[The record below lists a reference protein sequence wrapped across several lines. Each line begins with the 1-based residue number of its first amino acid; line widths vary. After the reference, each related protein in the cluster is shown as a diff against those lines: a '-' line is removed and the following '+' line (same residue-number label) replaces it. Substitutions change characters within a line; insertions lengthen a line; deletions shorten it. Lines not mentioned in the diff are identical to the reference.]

1 MAREI
6 VGLKIG
12 ASQLTAAHVSSNG
25 KSSLLGVGSAPVTPG
40 VVAGGEVRDADTLA
54 GNLNELFSQTKLPKK
69 AVRIGLASNRIGVRT
84 VEIEGVTDPKQ
95 LGNAIRFRAQEA
107 LPIPLHEA
115 ILDFQVLAREHGEDG
130 QPKHRVQ
137 FVVAYRDLVNGFVDA
152 CHKAEIKLV
161 GVDLDAFALLR
172 VLSPLG
178 PRAEGIDV
186 GAVVAVSTGAERST
200 IAVSDG
206 LICEFTR
213 VLDWGGATLT
223 SAVAN
228 ELDIDLEDAER
239 IKQIVGLEGDVVLDG
254 LDDERTRLARDAIS
268 KSVEG
273 FARELVA
280 SRQFYQSQPGSHGI
294 GEVLLAGGSAR
305 LSGLAQALERMVGVG
320 VRLGDPLAN
329 VAGVRKG
336 LHIEEDPSLAV
347 AVGLGLGI

>member
-1 MAREI
+1 MGEAREPR
-6 VGLKIG
+6 G
-12 ASQLTAAHVSSNG
+12 ATREKL
-25 KSSLLGVGSAPVTPG
+25 
-40 VVAGGEVRDADTLA
+40 VAGGEVRDADTLA

-69 AVRIGLASNRIGVRT
+69 AVRIDLASNRIGVRT

-107 LPIPLHEA
+107 LPIPLDEA
-115 ILDFQVLAREHGEDG
+115 ILDFQVLARERGEDG

-172 VLSPLG
+172 ALSLLG
-178 PRAEGIDV
+178 PRADGTD
-186 GAVVAVSTGAERST
+186 VVAVSTGAERST

-228 ELDIDLEDAER
+228 ELDVDLEDAER

-268 KSVEG
+268 KSVEW

-280 SRQFYQSQPGSHGI
+280 SLQFYQSQPGSHGI
-294 GEVLLAGGSAR
+294 GEVPGVTGADPTPSR
-305 LSGLAQALERMVGVG
+305 LDFPFDET
-320 VRLGDPLAN
+320 
-329 VAGVRKG
+329 
-336 LHIEEDPSLAV
+336 
-347 AVGLGLGI
+347 